1 MDLNVVVLGG
11 RLAAPPEV
19 RTFDTGL
26 CQVRYLVTVRS
37 QRPQARVDVIP
48 VTEWHS
54 AAPAPETL
62 AEPGR
67 ELFVAGSVTRRF
79 WDGAVGR
86 RSRLEITAL
95 QVEIRDE
102 TAGEGEWGDRG

>member
-1 MDLNVVVLGG
+1 
-11 RLAAPPEV
+11 
-19 RTFDTGL
+19 
-26 CQVRYLVTVRS
+26 
-37 QRPQARVDVIP
+37 
-48 VTEWHS
+48 
-54 AAPAPETL
+54 
-62 AEPGR
+62 
-67 ELFVAGSVTRRF
+67 VTRRF